1 MNGRLTTAAAV
12 AGGYAL
18 GRAGQTKCAL
28 AVGSAVLLL
37 GRRVDVGSLLAGVG
51 RGLGRVTGRLDAVA
65 EGRGPGRAG
74 PAPDS
79 DGEAARASEGAP
91 ADARAPEDAPV
102 DARTPADAPAD
113 APTPED
119 ATAEEDG
126 ASGDGSGEGA
136 AGPRQG
142 AGSVEVGER
151 G

>member
-37 GRRVDVGSLLAGVG
+37 GRRVDAGSLLAGVG

-91 ADARAPEDAPV
+91 ADARIPADAPV
-102 DARTPADAPAD
+102 DARA
-113 APTPED
+113 PED

>member
-37 GRRVDVGSLLAGVG
+37 GRRVDAGSLLAGVG

-91 ADARAPEDAPV
+91 ADARI
-102 DARTPADAPAD
+102 PADAPVD

>member
-65 EGRGPGRAG
+65 EGRGLGRAG

-79 DGEAARASEGAP
+79 DGEAARASE
-91 ADARAPEDAPV
+91 EV
-102 DARTPADAPAD
+102 TAD

-126 ASGDGSGEGA
+126 ASGDGSGEWA